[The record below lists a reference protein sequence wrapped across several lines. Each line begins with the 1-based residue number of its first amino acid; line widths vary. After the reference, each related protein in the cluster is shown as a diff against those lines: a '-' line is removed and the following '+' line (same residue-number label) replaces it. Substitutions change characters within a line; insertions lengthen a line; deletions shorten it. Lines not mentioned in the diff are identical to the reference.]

1 MGYVADDDAWRR
13 LVPEPRYEWM
23 QVTIYGANVEYQG
36 FRGGAGGRGC
46 FHKGVKAVAG
56 CQKLLQAQRNDV
68 TATYYEDNE
77 TSTWNNGKLKHK
89 TETEMAMYK
98 RNC

>member
-36 FRGGAGGRGC
+36 SRGGAGAGAEGA
-46 FHKGVKAVAG
+46 FTEGVKAVAG
-56 CQKLLQAQRNDV
+56 CQKL
-68 TATYYEDNE
+68 
-77 TSTWNNGKLKHK
+77 
-89 TETEMAMYK
+89 
-98 RNC
+98 

>member
-36 FRGGAGGRGC
+36 SRGGAGSGAGAVGA
-46 FHKGVKAVAG
+46 FTIGVKAVAG
-56 CQKLLQAQRNDV
+56 CQKL
-68 TATYYEDNE
+68 
-77 TSTWNNGKLKHK
+77 
-89 TETEMAMYK
+89 
-98 RNC
+98 